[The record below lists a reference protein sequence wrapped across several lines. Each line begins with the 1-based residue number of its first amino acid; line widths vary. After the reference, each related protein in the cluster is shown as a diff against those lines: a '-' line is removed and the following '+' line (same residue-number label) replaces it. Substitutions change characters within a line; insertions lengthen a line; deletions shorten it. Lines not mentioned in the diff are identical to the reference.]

1 MDKTFANK
9 LIEVTE
15 RHADE
20 ISKQWCQAVRSN
32 PRTTSYHRLTAEEC
46 FPRAVDFYKNLRRIY
61 FSEKPYTEVKEYF
74 ALYAKQSFNDG
85 IPLSEAIY
93 SLIMMRRHMW
103 LFAEFQ
109 ATFVTATEQRE
120 AVESINKT
128 IRLFDHGI
136 YIVTRQ
142 YEEMSK
148 MRLGG
153 PSS

>member
-1 MDKTFANK
+1 MNKGFADK
-9 LIEVTE
+9 LMEVTE
-15 RHADE
+15 RYADD
-20 ISKQWCQAVRSN
+20 ISKQWCRAVRSN
-32 PRTTSYHRLTAEEC
+32 PRTASYHRLTTEEC
-46 FPRAVDFYKNLRRIY
+46 FPRAVEFYKNLRRIY
-61 FSEKPYTEVKEYF
+61 FSEKPYTEVQEYF
-74 ALYAKQSFNDG
+74 STYAQQSFNDG

-142 YEEMSK
+142 YEEMNQK
-148 MRLGG
+148 GAGG
-153 PSS
+153 SSS